1 MKNLIIE
8 PTEKTL
14 KIHFNAEK
22 GFLEIEGVSYPES
35 SRQFF
40 QILNEWIESYISNI
54 GKAVTLNLK
63 IQYLNSTSTKYM
75 MDFLSILESFY
86 KKGGDVNVKW
96 YYEEGD
102 DMEEMGEEFA
112 DELNLP
118 LEIIPYKS

>member
-14 KIHFNAEK
+14 KIHFDAEK
-22 GFLEIEGVSYPES
+22 GLLEIEGSSYPES

-40 QILNEWIESYISNI
+40 QILNEWIESYISTI
-54 GKAVTLNLK
+54 GKAITLNLK

-75 MDFLSILESFY
+75 MDLLSILENFY
-86 KKGGDVNVKW
+86 EKGGDVNINW

-102 DMEEMGEEFA
+102 DMEEMGEDFA
-112 DELNLP
+112 DELKLP
-118 LEIIPYKS
+118 LNIICY